1 MRKVLLLALV
11 LVSSAVLTA
20 QSRTL
25 DVYWIDVEGCAAT
38 LLVAPSGESL
48 LYDAGW
54 EARPADAAEMT
65 RYTDAE
71 RKKWH
76 ALIKAR
82 DIKLD

>member
-1 MRKVLLLALV
+1 MDGARQK
-11 LVSSAVLTA
+11 
-20 QSRTL
+20 
-25 DVYWIDVEGCAAT
+25 
-38 LLVAPSGESL
+38 

-54 EARPADAAEMT
+54 EARPVDAAQMASYVE
-65 RYTDAE
+65 AE